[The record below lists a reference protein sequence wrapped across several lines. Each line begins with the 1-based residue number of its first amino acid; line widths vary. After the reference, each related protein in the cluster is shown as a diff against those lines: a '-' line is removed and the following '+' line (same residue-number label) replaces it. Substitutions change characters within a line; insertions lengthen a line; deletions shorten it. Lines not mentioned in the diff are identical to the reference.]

1 MRAGADGNLIHAGD
15 FRYNSAFE
23 SPFLTNAD
31 CLADNSISRKRSLVK
46 RFDRFVTWLFG
57 IIFLLSEIPHWGNP
71 Y

>member
-1 MRAGADGNLIHAGD
+1 M
-15 FRYNSAFE
+15 
-23 SPFLTNAD
+23 TNAD